1 MVKNTTGGNKSKGK
15 ARKLNDIRPNAYL
28 RTASCEFELYAQVIK
43 VLGNGMCHVLC
54 ANDGSTRLCH
64 IRGKFRGRGKS
75 DNIVKNG
82 SWLLVGLREWENGR
96 DETSKK
102 LQNCDLLEVYTE
114 IEKEKLKTTVKIDW
128 TIFMSNDN
136 KNSNLVADAVDSFV
150 FSDQKEDEYR
160 EILKTNQES
169 KIVTNKNI
177 FAIPL
182 VTQVIASS
190 QAVDDDVIN
199 VDDI

>member
-1 MVKNTTGGNKSKGK
+1 MVKNITGGNKSKGK
-15 ARKLNDIRPNAYL
+15 ARKLNDTRPNTYL
-28 RTASCEFELYAQVIK
+28 RTATCEFELYAQVIK

-54 ANDGSTRLCH
+54 ANDGVTRLCH

-82 SWLLVGLREWENGR
+82 TWLLVGLREWENGR

-102 LQNCDLLEVYTE
+102 LQNCDLLEVYSE

-128 TIFMSNDN
+128 TIFTSNDN
-136 KNSNLVADAVDSFV
+136 KNSNLASDAVDSFV
-150 FSDQKEDEYR
+150 FSDQKEEEYHELLKSNDEP
-160 EILKTNQES
+160 KS
-169 KIVTNKNI
+169 SSV
-177 FAIPL
+177 
-182 VTQVIASS
+182 QVDND
-190 QAVDDDVIN
+190 DDDVIN

>member
-1 MVKNTTGGNKSKGK
+1 
-15 ARKLNDIRPNAYL
+15 
-28 RTASCEFELYAQVIK
+28 
-43 VLGNGMCHVLC
+43 
-54 ANDGSTRLCH
+54 
-64 IRGKFRGRGKS
+64 
-75 DNIVKNG
+75 
-82 SWLLVGLREWENGR
+82 LLVGLREWENGR

-114 IEKEKLKTTVKIDW
+114 IEKEKLKTSVKIDW

-136 KNSNLVADAVDSFV
+136 KNSNLAADAVDSFV

-160 EILKTNQES
+160 DLLKTNQES

-177 FAIPL
+177 FTTPL
-182 VTQVIASS
+182 VTASS
-190 QAVDDDVIN
+190 QAVEEDDVIN